1 VSSQLA
7 GGATAEQPDVAALYQ
22 RHRKAMYRVAVA
34 DLTGTGADP
43 AEAVSLVVND
53 LLGMHKRGTLRGI
66 ENWEAYLVRAVRNAA
81 ARLAGRAGR
90 EHLVEDADLIY
101 LADRTPVTGL
111 DDATVTRV
119 EAHRRL
125 DRLTPRKQAII
136 KGLYLE
142 EFTLAELAEQLGVTP
157 QRVGQLRDE
166 ALGEMREEQPR

>member
-1 VSSQLA
+1 MSSQLA
-7 GGATAEQPDVAALYQ
+7 DDTDAEQPDVAALYQ
-22 RHRKAMYRVAVA
+22 RHRNAMHRVAVA

-43 AEAVSLVVND
+43 AEAVGAVVNE
-53 LLGMHKRGTLRGI
+53 LLKMHKRGTLRGV

-90 EHLVEDADLIY
+90 ELPVEDDDLVY

-111 DDATVTRV
+111 DDAVVTRV

-125 DRLTPRKQAII
+125 DRLDSRKQVII
-136 KGLYLE
+136 KGIYLNG
-142 EFTLAELAEQLGVTP
+142 FTRAELAEQLGVSP